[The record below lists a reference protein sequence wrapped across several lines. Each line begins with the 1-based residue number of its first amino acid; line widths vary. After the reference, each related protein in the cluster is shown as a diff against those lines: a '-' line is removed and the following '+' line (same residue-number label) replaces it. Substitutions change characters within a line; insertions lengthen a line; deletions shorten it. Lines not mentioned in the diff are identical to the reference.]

1 MTLIYLWFIMV
12 IVDNEIVV
20 YDIINKVQSM
30 RSGKYVVQFKNSEAQ
45 YKAFVPDM
53 LPFKINID
61 EELQSLLSR
70 ADLALGRLDGI
81 AETLPDVD
89 FFILMYIR
97 KEATLSSQVEGT
109 QATFADVLNAEAKIE
124 DLEIRK
130 DVDEILNYIQ
140 AMNYGLDRLKTLPLS
155 LRLIKEIHK
164 ILLQG
169 VRGEWKEPGEF
180 KKSQNWVGGTTIERA
195 SFVPC
200 PPQEVMPVLGNMENF
215 LHSDSRLPILIKT
228 GLIHT
233 QFENIHPFLDGNG
246 RIGRL
251 LITFYLCQQK
261 ALDKPLLYLSGFFKK
276 YRQEYYDRLNAVH
289 EKDDIEGWLKFFS
302 EGVAVTANQ
311 AVDTSKKIIKLKEED
326 LKKILALGRSVPKA
340 TLVFNFLFHTP
351 ILTVKDIEKITGLK
365 NPNALSL
372 LGKIVDLG
380 ILKEITGRKRNKV
393 FRYQNYVNLFE

>member
-1 MTLIYLWFIMV
+1 
-12 IVDNEIVV
+12 
-20 YDIINKVQSM
+20 M
-30 RSGKYVVQFKNSEAQ
+30 RSGKYINQLKDDAR
-45 YKAFVPDM
+45 YKAFVPDA
-53 LPFKINID
+53 LPFKIEVD
-61 EELQSLLSR
+61 EDLQSLLSK

-130 DVDEILNYIQ
+130 DVDEILNYID
-140 AMNYGLDRLKTLPLS
+140 AMNYGLKRLKTFPLS

-164 ILLQG
+164 ILLRG
-169 VRGEWKEPGEF
+169 VRGEYKEPGEF

-200 PPQEVMPVLGNMENF
+200 PPQEVMSALYNMEKF
-215 LHSDSRLPILIKT
+215 LHNNSRLPVLIKT
-228 GLIHT
+228 GLIHS

-261 ALDKPLLYLSGFFKK
+261 ALDKPLLYLSEFFKK

-289 EKDDIEGWLKFFS
+289 EKDDIESWLKFFL
-302 EGVAVTANQ
+302 EGIAVTANQ
-311 AVDTSKKIIKLKEED
+311 AVDTSKKIIKLKDED
-326 LKKILALGRSVPKA
+326 TKKILSLGRSASKA
-340 TLVFNFLFHTP
+340 TLVFNSLFHTP
-351 ILTVKDIEKITGLK
+351 TLTVKAVEKITGLK
-365 NPNALSL
+365 NPNALL
-372 LGKIVDLG
+372 LVSKMIKMG

-393 FRYQNYVNLFE
+393 FRYQNYVNLFD

>member
-1 MTLIYLWFIMV
+1 
-12 IVDNEIVV
+12 
-20 YDIINKVQSM
+20 M
-30 RSGKYVVQFKNSEAQ
+30 RSGKYINQLKDDAR
-45 YKAFVPDM
+45 YKAFVPDA
-53 LPFKINID
+53 LPFKIEVD
-61 EELQSLLSR
+61 EDLQSLLSK

-130 DVDEILNYIQ
+130 DVDEILNYID
-140 AMNYGLDRLKTLPLS
+140 AMNYGLKRLKTFPLS

-164 ILLQG
+164 ILLRG
-169 VRGEWKEPGEF
+169 VRGEYKEPGEF

-200 PPQEVMPVLGNMENF
+200 PPQEVMSALYNMEKF
-215 LHSDSRLPILIKT
+215 LHNNSRLPVLIKT
-228 GLIHT
+228 GLIHS
-233 QFENIHPFLDGNG
+233 QFENIHPILDGNG

-261 ALDKPLLYLSGFFKK
+261 ALDKPLLYLSEFFKK

-289 EKDDIEGWLKFFS
+289 EKDDIESWLKFFL
-302 EGVAVTANQ
+302 EGIAVTANQ
-311 AVDTSKKIIKLKEED
+311 AVDTSKKIIKLKDED
-326 LKKILALGRSVPKA
+326 TKKILSLGRSASKA
-340 TLVFNFLFHTP
+340 TLVFNSLFHTP
-351 ILTVKDIEKITGLK
+351 TLTVKAVEKITGLK
-365 NPNALSL
+365 NPNALL
-372 LGKIVDLG
+372 LVSKMIKMG

-393 FRYQNYVNLFE
+393 FRYQNYVNLFD

>member
-1 MTLIYLWFIMV
+1 MFF
-12 IVDNEIVV
+12 N
-20 YDIINKVQSM
+20 M
-30 RSGKYVVQFKNSEAQ
+30 RSGKYIAQLKGDAQ
-45 YKAFVPDM
+45 YKAFVPNA
-53 LPFKINID
+53 LPLKIDIG
-61 EELQSLLSR
+61 EELQGLLSE

-109 QATFADVLNAEAKIE
+109 QATFADVLNAEAKVE
-124 DLEIRK
+124 DLETRK

-140 AMNYGLDRLKTLPLS
+140 AMNYGLKRLRALPLS
-155 LRLIKEIHK
+155 LRLIKEIHR

-169 VRGEWKEPGEF
+169 VRGEYKEPGEF
-180 KKSQNWVGGTTIERA
+180 KRSQNWVGGSTIERA

-200 PPQEVMPVLGNMENF
+200 PPQEVMPALDNLEKF
-215 LHSDSRLPILIKT
+215 LHDNSRIPVLIKT
-228 GLIHT
+228 GLIHA

-246 RIGRL
+246 RVGRL

-261 ALDKPLLYLSGFFKK
+261 TLDKPLLYISGFFKK

-289 EKDDIEGWLKFFS
+289 EKDDIEGWLKFFLD
-302 EGVAVTANQ
+302 GVATTANQ
-311 AVDTSKKIIKLKEED
+311 AVETSKKIIKLKEED
-326 LKKILALGRSVPKA
+326 IKRISTLGRSTPKA
-340 TLVFNFLFHTP
+340 VLIFDYLFHTP
-351 ILTVKDIEKITGLK
+351 ILTAKDVERITGLK

-372 LGKIVDLG
+372 INKMTALG
-380 ILKEITGRKRNKV
+380 ILKEITGKKRNKV